1 MFLLNFLNQ
10 QNYLWKKHYIQ
21 YQVAIKDMKLTE
33 MDAVLVLTEIIRT
46 SADRDYVFHADQI
59 QTQRKRTVL
68 MCRNAVRTSVN
79 LYAR

>member
-1 MFLLNFLNQ
+1 
-10 QNYLWKKHYIQ
+10 
-21 YQVAIKDMKLTE
+21 MKLTE
-33 MDAVLVLTEIIRT
+33 MDAVLVLMEIIRI

-59 QTQRKRTVL
+59 QTQRKQTVL